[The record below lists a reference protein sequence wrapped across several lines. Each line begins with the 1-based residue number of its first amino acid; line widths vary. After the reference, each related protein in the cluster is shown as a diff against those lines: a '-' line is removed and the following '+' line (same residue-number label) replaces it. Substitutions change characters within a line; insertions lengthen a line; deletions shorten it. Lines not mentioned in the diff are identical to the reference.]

1 MTRRYK
7 FKSFFINQEIEKTF
21 KIFLFDLNFWIM
33 EQSAEFYW
41 KIIQTTVASDWQ
53 EPSLWR
59 MGFDYIHT
67 GWGLMIDQNFDPIF
81 DTIYAVDTISQLPK
95 AS

>member
-7 FKSFFINQEIEKTF
+7 FESFFINQEIEKTF

-33 EQSAEFYW
+33 EQSGEFYW

-53 EPSLWR
+53 QPYMYVELV
-59 MGFDYIHT
+59 
-67 GWGLMIDQNFDPIF
+67 LLN
-81 DTIYAVDTISQLPK
+81 
-95 AS
+95 